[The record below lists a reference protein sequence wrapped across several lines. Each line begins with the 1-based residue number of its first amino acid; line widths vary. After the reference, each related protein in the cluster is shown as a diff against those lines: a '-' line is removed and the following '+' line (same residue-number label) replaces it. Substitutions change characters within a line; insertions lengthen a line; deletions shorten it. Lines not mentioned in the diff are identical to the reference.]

1 MKATTTA
8 LLTLA
13 CSVGLAV
20 TAAAQ
25 ATTQPAA
32 QATAR
37 ASVQDTTGIKT
48 DIPAALARE
57 AKISLDSARAIATK
71 RVPNGTIRSQ
81 ELEREHGRLIYS
93 FDMKVADKAGI
104 TEVNVNART
113 GAVVGVSHEGAK
125 AEAKEAAQERRE
137 TRKEAHRAKR
147 DSMKDTTKK

>member
-13 CSVGLAV
+13 CTLGLAS

-25 ATTQPAA
+25 ATKTTTTQS
-32 QATAR
+32 ATRVSTRVSA
-37 ASVQDTTGIKT
+37 QDTTGVKT
-48 DIPAALARE
+48 DIPAALQRE
-57 AKISLDSARAIATK
+57 ARISLDSARAIAMK
-71 RVPNGTIRSQ
+71 RVPNATIQSQ

-93 FDMKVADKAGI
+93 FDTKVAGKAGV

-113 GAVVGVSHEGAK
+113 GAVVGVSHEGAT

-137 TRKEAHRAKR
+137 ATRAKK
-147 DSMKDTTKK
+147 DSTKP

>member
-13 CSVGLAV
+13 CTLGLAT
-20 TAAAQ
+20 TAVAQ
-25 ATTQPAA
+25 ATPPVPARTSTQVR
-32 QATAR
+32 T
-37 ASVQDTTGIKT
+37 QDTTGVKT

-57 AKISLDSARAIATK
+57 AKISLDSARAIATT
-71 RVPNGTIRSQ
+71 RVPNATIQSQ

-113 GAVVGVSHEGAK
+113 GAVVGVSHEGPK
-125 AEAKEAAQERRE
+125 TEAKEAAQERRE
-137 TRKEAHRAKR
+137 ARRAKK
-147 DSMKDTTKK
+147 DSTKH

>member
-13 CSVGLAV
+13 CTLGLAA

-25 ATTQPAA
+25 ATTSASA
-32 QATAR
+32 QTATQVR
-37 ASVQDTTGIKT
+37 AQDTSGVKT

-57 AKISLDSARAIATK
+57 AKITLDSARAIATA
-71 RVPNGTIRSQ
+71 RVSNATIQSQ

-93 FDMKVADKAGI
+93 FDMKVAGKAGI

-113 GAVVGVSHEGAK
+113 GAVVGVSHEGPRT
-125 AEAKEAAQERRE
+125 EAKEAAQERRE
-137 TRKEAHRAKR
+137 ARHAKK
-147 DSMKDTTKK
+147 DSTKP

>member
-13 CSVGLAV
+13 CTLGLAS

-25 ATTQPAA
+25 AKTPASSSA
-32 QATAR
+32 QVRT
-37 ASVQDTTGIKT
+37 QDTAGVKT
-48 DIPAALARE
+48 DIPAGLARE
-57 AKISLDSARAIATK
+57 AKISLDSARTIATK
-71 RVPNGTIRSQ
+71 HVPNATIQSQ

-93 FDMKVADKAGI
+93 FDMKVGAKAGV

-113 GAVVGVSHEGAK
+113 GAVVGVSHEGAV

-137 TRKEAHRAKR
+137 AARAKR
-147 DSMKDTTKK
+147 DSTKP

>member
-13 CSVGLAV
+13 CSVGLAATV
-20 TAAAQ
+20 AAQ
-25 ATTQPAA
+25 VTTQPAA
-32 QATAR
+32 QTTAR
-37 ASVQDTTGIKT
+37 ASVQDTTGVKT

-93 FDMKVADKAGI
+93 FDMKVGNRAGI

-125 AEAKEAAQERRE
+125 AEAREAAQERRE
-137 TRKEAHRAKR
+137 TRHAKR
-147 DSMKDTTKK
+147 DSVKDTTKK